1 MKITIDESVK
11 KEDDQEEENSQ
22 ENTRDISPEEVMHI
36 FSKISDL
43 DCQLLGFDPKY
54 SRPEWMIIKNL
65 AVCPPQ
71 VRPSVSVDS
80 SLRSQ
85 DDLTHQYNQIL
96 KCNELLREEK
106 NKKEE

>member
-1 MKITIDESVK
+1 MKIIVDFSKKNEQNDENMK
-11 KEDDQEEENSQ
+11 NDDSL
-22 ENTRDISPEEVMHI
+22 RVLAPEEVLEI
-36 FSKISDL
+36 FRKISDD
-43 DCQLLGFDPKY
+43 DCRLLGFNPKY
-54 SRPEWMIIKNL
+54 SRPDWMIIQNL

-96 KCNELLREEK
+96 IT
-106 NKKEE
+106 KKEEN